1 LLLAILSSGACARD
15 DESLVAAPDTV
26 TVGGAGGEPAVSS
39 TGGTS
44 MGGSGCED
52 PQTPATSA
60 KPSTSD
66 RVIIWQQNVE
76 GMKAGQVGPKP
87 MTDAMLVHTYQPDI
101 VLFQEA
107 WQKTMCGSY
116 LDPAAIAGDADANN
130 WKESLT
136 DDNGLARTC
145 RLGRDP
151 LPGSVLHRLG
161 EVMWGSVENVGQRRP
176 FSDTLG
182 QHTATGTLIAW
193 DASRFVLEDDFVFDD
208 SDIAGCDDVLKAY
221 KRIAVLLRD
230 TRRTCVLDD
239 DVLIGLS
246 SVHYGSACRSANN
259 KYVAEQMI
267 ERWASFGGRQLGL
280 RVLAGDMNLR
290 VDETSSTYSAR
301 RRETTPEPWY
311 QAVTANTSWTGGQLL
326 DAVKTMHGGGSGDTA
341 EICAQWSYPNVQ
353 SCIQKTLCSA
363 TCSGWGIGGQLDRLD
378 YVFVSNDSGTLPPS
392 RIIAATSENNSAAY
406 SDHKA
411 VRVSISLD

>member
-1 LLLAILSSGACARD
+1 V
-15 DESLVAAPDTV
+15 DEAETV
-26 TVGGAGGEPAVSS
+26 TVTSGAGGESVTSS
-39 TGGTS
+39 TGGAS
-44 MGGSGCED
+44 MGGAACED
-52 PQTPATSA
+52 PQTPETSA

-66 RVIIWQQNVE
+66 RVIVWQQNVE
-76 GMKAGQVGPKP
+76 GMKAAQVGPKP

-101 VLFQEA
+101 VIFQEA

-116 LDPAAIAGDADANN
+116 LDPAALAGDADLNN
-130 WKESLT
+130 WKESVK
-136 DDNGLARTC
+136 DDNGLAQTC

-161 EVMWGSVENVGQRRP
+161 TVMWGGVENVGQRRP

-208 SDIAGCDDVLKAY
+208 SDVAGCDDTLKAY

-239 DVLIGLS
+239 DVLIALS
-246 SVHYGSACRSANN
+246 SVHYGSSCRSANN

-267 ERWASFGGRQLGL
+267 TRWGQELGL

-290 VDETSSTYSAR
+290 VDETSATYAER
-301 RRETTPEPWY
+301 RREMTPEPWY
-311 QAVTANTSWTGGQLL
+311 EAVTANTSWTGGQLL
-326 DAVKTMHGGGSGDTA
+326 DAVKVLHGAGSGDSA

-353 SCIQKTLCSA
+353 SCVAKTACSA
-363 TCSGWGIGGQLDRLD
+363 TCAGWGIGGKLDRLD
-378 YVFVSNDSGTLPPS
+378 YVFVSNAGGTLLPS
-392 RIIAATSENNSAAY
+392 RIISATSENQSAAY
-406 SDHKA
+406 SDHKG
-411 VRVSISLD
+411 VRVSLAHE